1 MLSFFQ
7 DSFQEA
13 MRELEVLRE
22 KRMTQDKLLESVI
35 QQRDT
40 LSELMKQQKSPVKVV
55 DPGAAKQ
62 VMKNFSNFRKIVY
75 YHLIMICHDRRF
87 YYMIL
92 ACRNSEAV
100 RKFTEN
106 SSFIAR

>member
-1 MLSFFQ
+1 MVRFQ

-22 KRMTQDKLLESVI
+22 KRKTQDKLLESVI

-40 LSELMKQQKSPVKVV
+40 LAELMKQQKSPVKVA

-62 VMKNFSNFRKIVY
+62 VMKNFSLFLSMAYFLPHK
-75 YHLIMICHDRRF
+75 
-87 YYMIL
+87 
-92 ACRNSEAV
+92 
-100 RKFTEN
+100 
-106 SSFIAR
+106 